1 MTEPGQ
7 LHLVDARGVEVDPSI
22 RVATEAAFRW
32 VSKDSPN
39 IDRAQLADWA
49 ESVARSMQGLG
60 SAIEFPERYA
70 YAALKGKVR
79 DWLKTG
85 TAKEQTSGVRRD
97 MERIGGVNGAFQET
111 VDRRIMF
118 EQLKGALSARDRD
131 ILVLLLNENSAL
143 EVAEQLKTSYPAARK
158 AIQRVKER
166 IGALLGSADN
176 RSDGAKGSSVNQR
189 GLTVE

>member
-7 LHLVDARGVEVDPSI
+7 LHLVDAGGADVDPHI
-22 RVATEAAFRW
+22 REATEAAFRW
-32 VSKDSPN
+32 VSKDNPN
-39 IDRAQLADWA
+39 IDKAQLADWA
-49 ESVARSMQGLG
+49 EAVGRSMQVLG

-70 YAALKGKVR
+70 YAALRGKVR

-97 MERIGGVNGAFQET
+97 MERIGGVNRAFQGT

-118 EQLKGALSARDRD
+118 DQLQSALSERDRD
-131 ILVLLLNENSAL
+131 ILVLILNEHSAL
-143 EVAEQLKTSYPAARK
+143 EVAEELQTSYPAARK

-166 IGALLGSADN
+166 IGALLGNATKQSH
-176 RSDGAKGSSVNQR
+176 GAKDSSVNQR